1 MELTVVDYVLVCV
14 VAAITFI
21 GLFRG
26 LSGELGS
33 IAGFAAALAAGWLL
47 YGAAHACAASL
58 GLAQR
63 GGALETGS
71 TAVIDFVFALI
82 AFGIVRWMVAKFVS
96 CLVPQPTNAL
106 LGVVGGLFKSAV
118 LVAFLMGVGFTQPG
132 TYADGF
138 VSQHSTLVRM
148 VASWADSM
156 FGEVPR

>member
-1 MELTVVDYVLVCV
+1 MELEVVDYVLLCV
-14 VAAITFI
+14 MAAITLI

-33 IAGFAAALAAGWLL
+33 IAGFGAARLAGWLL
-47 YGAAHACAASL
+47 YGAAHGCAVSV

-71 TAVIDFVFALI
+71 TAVIDFVFAII

-106 LGVVGGLFKSAV
+106 LGGLGGVFKCCV
-118 LVAFLMGVGFTQPG
+118 LLAFLMG
-132 TYADGF
+132 AGF
-138 VSQHSTLVRM
+138 VRPGEYASSFVPQYSKIVAM
-148 VASWADSM
+148 VATMADSW
-156 FGEVPR
+156 FGGAR

>member
-1 MELTVVDYVLVCV
+1 MELEIADYVLLCV
-14 VAAITFI
+14 MAAITLI

-33 IAGFAAALAAGWLL
+33 IAGFGAALFAGWLL
-47 YGAAHACAASL
+47 YGAAHGCAVSV

-71 TAVIDFVFALI
+71 TAVIDFVFAII

-106 LGVVGGLFKSAV
+106 LGGLGGVFKCGV
-118 LVAFLMGVGFTQPG
+118 LLAFLMGVGFVRPG
-132 TYADGF
+132 EYASSF
-138 VSQHSTLVRM
+138 VPRYSKIVAM
-148 VASWADSM
+148 VATMADSW
-156 FGEVPR
+156 FGGAR